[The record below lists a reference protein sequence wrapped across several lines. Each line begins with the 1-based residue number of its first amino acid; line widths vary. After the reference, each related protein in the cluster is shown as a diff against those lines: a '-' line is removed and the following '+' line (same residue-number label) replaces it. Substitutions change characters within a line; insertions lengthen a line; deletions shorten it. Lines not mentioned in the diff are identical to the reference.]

1 MIYIYDNI
9 YIYIIIYMIYIY
21 IYRLYISYSQ
31 CHYAIIFMG
40 YQRDQHLLLLEPE
53 GMLVPSL
60 HADLLKQQQLAIE
73 KKLEDF
79 ELEAWLL
86 GHFVG
91 QLGAVWADGS
101 VGYIAIEPIIRVV

>member
-1 MIYIYDNI
+1 
-9 YIYIIIYMIYIY
+9 
-21 IYRLYISYSQ
+21 
-31 CHYAIIFMG
+31 MG

-101 VGYIAIEPIIRVV
+101 IGYIAIEPIIRVVWRLAVAVDKVWNVFFFPTRCE

>member
-1 MIYIYDNI
+1 
-9 YIYIIIYMIYIY
+9 MIYIY
-21 IYRLYISYSQ
+21 IYCIY
-31 CHYAIIFMG
+31 HTVNAIIFTG
-40 YQRDQHLLLLEPE
+40 YQWDQHLLLLEPE

-101 VGYIAIEPIIRVV
+101 IGYIAIEPIIRVV

>member
-1 MIYIYDNI
+1 
-9 YIYIIIYMIYIY
+9 MIYIY
-21 IYRLYISYSQ
+21 ILYISYSQ
-31 CHYAIIFMG
+31 CLYAIIFMG

-101 VGYIAIEPIIRVV
+101 IGYIAIEPIIRVV